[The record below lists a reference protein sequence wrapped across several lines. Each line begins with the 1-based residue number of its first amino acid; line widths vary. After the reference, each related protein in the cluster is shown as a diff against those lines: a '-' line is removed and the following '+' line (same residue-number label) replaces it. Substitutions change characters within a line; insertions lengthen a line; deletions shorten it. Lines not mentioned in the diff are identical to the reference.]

1 MGLVLRG
8 ATLIDGTGADPI
20 AADVVVEKAR
30 IVTVAR
36 GASVPRDAEVLD
48 LDGLTLLP
56 GLIDA
61 HTHLG
66 LAVDLHELSAPGTIP
81 LAQLAAHI
89 FTNVELALEAGF
101 TTVREVGGL
110 DGGVAR
116 AVELGLLR
124 GPRVLPAGPLISQTG
139 GHGDHRPQFQ
149 ILDHPHGPTG
159 VMDHPGLVQ
168 MMSVCDGPD
177 EVRVAAR
184 RAFRNGATHI
194 KVCVSGGVVSITDRL
209 EDTQLSVEELR
220 AAVEEAHARDTYVT
234 AHAHNVRSILN
245 GLEAGIECFEHA
257 TFLDEETA
265 SKLAAAGAAVVPTL
279 AVLRLL
285 RTEMAE
291 AMGLTD
297 AMLERA
303 AGAEQAM
310 ANSMKLAIDAGVVVG
325 SGSDILGP
333 RQNRRGLEI
342 PLHAEVVGAMEA
354 IVQATSTNARI
365 IRRDADLGTVDAGKL
380 ADMIAVDGDPLTE
393 PELFDDPSRVVLVVK
408 DGRIA
413 KDLRG

>member
-8 ATLIDGTGADPI
+8 ATLIDGTGRDPLER
-20 AADVVVEKAR
+20 AVVATEGNR
-30 IVTVAR
+30 IVAVGDADAR
-36 GASVPRDAEVLD
+36 GDVLE

-66 LAVDLHELSAPGTIP
+66 LATELHELSAPGTIP
-81 LAQLAAHI
+81 LAQLAAQI

-139 GHGDHRPQFQ
+139 GHGDHRPQFAL
-149 ILDHPHGPTG
+149 LDHPHGPTG

-177 EVRVAAR
+177 EVRIAAR
-184 RAFRNGATHI
+184 RAFRHGATHI
-194 KVCVSGGVVSITDRL
+194 KVCVSGGVVSLTDRL
-209 EDTQLSVEELR
+209 EDTQLAVAELR
-220 AAVEEAHARDTYVT
+220 AAVEEAHARETYVT
-234 AHAHNVRSILN
+234 AHAHNVRGILN

-265 SKLAAAGAAVVPTL
+265 NKLALAGAAIVPTL
-279 AVLRLL
+279 AVVRLL
-285 RTEMAE
+285 RTDMAQ
-291 AMGLTD
+291 AFGLTD
-297 AMLERA
+297 EMIERA
-303 AGAEQAM
+303 SGAEQAM
-310 ANSMKLAIDAGVVVG
+310 ANSMKLAIDAGVTVG
-325 SGSDILGP
+325 SGSDLLGP
-333 RQNRRGLEI
+333 QQNRRGLELA
-342 PLHAEVVGAMEA
+342 LHAEVVGPMEA
-354 IVQATSTNARI
+354 IVQATATNARI
-365 IRRDADLGTVDAGKL
+365 IRRASDLGTVEEGKL
-380 ADMIAVDGDPLTE
+380 ADLIAVDGDPLGDITE
-393 PELFDDPSRVVLVVK
+393 LERVKFVMKGGVVYK
-408 DGRIA
+408 DARP
-413 KDLRG
+413 RNP